1 MPEPI
6 TVTISHSLGR
16 DEARRRLDQNLGYVR
31 AQLPAFVSSIDYDW
45 TGYRLD
51 FRVAAMGQSIKGLT
65 EAEGRLV
72 RIELGLP
79 PLLRI
84 LSKLIINRILG
95 ECARVLDKPGG

>member
-6 TVTISHSLGR
+6 IVTISHSLGR

-45 TGYRLD
+45 TGRLD
-51 FRVAAMGQSIKGLT
+51 FRLAAMGQSIKGLT
-65 EAEGRLV
+65 EVKDRLV

-84 LSKLIINRILG
+84 LSKLIIARIRG
-95 ECARVLDKPGG
+95 ECTRVLHKPGG

>member
-51 FRVAAMGQSIKGLT
+51 FRLAAMGQSIKGVT
-65 EAEGRLV
+65 EVEDRLL

-79 PLLRI
+79 PFLRI
-84 LSKLIINRILG
+84 FSKLIINRIRG
-95 ECARVLDKPGG
+95 ECARVLDRPGG